1 MSKAILILGGSG
13 NTGEKIAR
21 LLLDNTDVRII
32 LGARNKEK
40 LRKTAENLKE
50 PERVTLTLADAS
62 DPHSLSAAFSGMDM
76 VLSAASTAEFTE
88 NVASACIKAGC
99 DYLDVQ
105 YSNTKVSIL
114 KSMTADIEKSGQ
126 CFISEAGFH
135 PGLPAALVRYA
146 DTQMDILES
155 AITAGAISANWD
167 DATITE
173 STKRE
178 FVREL
183 GNYKMEFL
191 KNGDWKKPGFWSMR
205 DFPAIDFGNPVGK
218 KMCVPMF
225 FEELRNL
232 PQMIP
237 SLKHTGFYIAGFGWF
252 ADYVVMPLVLLMMKW
267 FPKTM
272 EKPMG
277 NLFVWAWELSS
288 KPPYYTMLKLEANG
302 EIQGEKTSFYMT
314 LNHEDGYWF
323 TAIPVVACLLQYLD
337 GSIRKPGL
345 HWMGQLVEP
354 IRLIE
359 DMEKMGILVSYEAHE
374 ETRNNT
380 VIVK

>member
-1 MSKAILILGGSG
+1 MSLIIFILGGSG
-13 NTGEKIAR
+13 NTGRKIAR
-21 LLLDNTDVRII
+21 LLLDYSNVQLV
-32 LGARNKEK
+32 LGARNEEK
-40 LRKTAENLKE
+40 LQRTMDELNE
-50 PERVTLTLADAS
+50 STRVSHISIDAS
-62 DPHSLSAAFSGMDM
+62 NQPSLVSAFTTVDM
-76 VLSAASTAEFTE
+76 VVSAGSTAQYTK
-88 NVASACIKAGC
+88 NVAKACMEAGC
-99 DYLDVQ
+99 DYLDVH
-105 YSNTKVSIL
+105 YSTSKVRLL
-114 KSMTADIEKSGQ
+114 KSLRTDIEKSEK

-135 PGLPAALVRYA
+135 PGLPSALVRYA
-146 DTQMDILES
+146 NTQFDELET
-155 AITAGAISANWD
+155 AITAGAISADWSD
-167 DATITE
+167 VTMTEATKI
-173 STKRE
+173 E
-178 FVREL
+178 FIKEL
-183 GNYKMEFL
+183 NDYEMRFL
-191 KNGDWKKPGFWSMR
+191 KNGKWEIPGFWSMK

-277 NLFVWAWELSS
+277 NLFVWAWKLSS